1 MTSVVQIQSS
11 TNTSVEYSLVIED
24 GTPKSCTCK
33 AFQFSRS
40 KCKHMQEYTRHR
52 AAQEIDNWNSVTL
65 EESNYRKSRIVMKL
79 CGIESK
85 LEQLEA
91 RQKSILQALASV
103 CQGINTISQHTVSN
117 NQYMKCGN

>member
-1 MTSVVQIQSS
+1 
-11 TNTSVEYSLVIED
+11 
-24 GTPKSCTCK
+24 
-33 AFQFSRS
+33 
-40 KCKHMQEYTRHR
+40 MQEYTRHR

-65 EESNYRKSRIVMKL
+65 EKSNYRKSRIDMKL

-103 CQGINTISQHTVSN
+103 CQGINTISEHTVSN

>member
-1 MTSVVQIQSS
+1 
-11 TNTSVEYSLVIED
+11 
-24 GTPKSCTCK
+24 
-33 AFQFSRS
+33 
-40 KCKHMQEYTRHR
+40 MQEYTRHR

-103 CQGINTISQHTVSN
+103 SQGINTISEHTVSN